1 MRSASTLVVQLGH
14 DIARIVD
21 DVEIVAGAAR
31 HDVRAGSAV
40 EFVVLRSADQR
51 IVAFIAEEIIVVG
64 AAIEFVA
71 FAAAIELVG
80 ALEAVD
86 VVAAAKSRQDVVAG
100 VAEQEV
106 VEAVAGAVNIV
117 RTIEPEAFDIS
128 AQGVVDR
135 RRHIVEGEGADE
147 GIKRLNDHI
156 AGGIDE
162 IGIAARA
169 ALHVVVALSR
179 RKR

>member
-31 HDVRAGSAV
+31 HDVRTDSAV

-51 IVAFIAEEIIVVG
+51 IVAFLAEEIIVVG

-86 VVAAAKSRQDVVAG
+86 VVDAAKSRQDVVAG

-106 VEAVAGAVNIV
+106 GEAVAGAVDIG
-117 RTIEPEAFDIS
+117 RTIEPEAFDKV

-135 RRHIVEGEGADE
+135 R
-147 GIKRLNDHI
+147 
-156 AGGIDE
+156 
-162 IGIAARA
+162 
-169 ALHVVVALSR
+169 
-179 RKR
+179 